1 MSKKHETREILLN
14 IFYSYPVF
22 LEFINIPS
30 FHDLE
35 EGELLGFPFTTLL
48 LSFALAVRLTIDQAV
63 IYEYSFCLTKDFYLI
78 LIKIA

>member
-14 IFYSYPVF
+14 IFLFLSSF

-35 EGELLGFPFTTLL
+35 EGELLGFPFSTFL
-48 LSFALAVRLTIDQAV
+48 LSFAFAVRLNIDQAV
-63 IYEYSFCLTKDFYLI
+63 IYRYSFSLTKDFYLI
-78 LIKIA
+78 LIEIA